1 MGSAMSKAGKIRVLI
16 AKAGL
21 DGHDVG
27 ARVVARGLLEA
38 GMEVIY
44 TGLRRTPDQ
53 IAQAAIDE
61 DVDFIGVS
69 ILSGAHAVLLPR
81 IRARVDAL
89 GGESI
94 RIILGGVIPLEDIAS
109 LKAAGISQVFLAGT
123 PISDI
128 VNYIRAQMG
137 QT

>member
-1 MGSAMSKAGKIRVLI
+1 
-16 AKAGL
+16 
-21 DGHDVG
+21 
-27 ARVVARGLLEA
+27 
-38 GMEVIY
+38 MEVIY

-89 GGESI
+89 GGENI
-94 RIILGGVIPLEDIAS
+94 RIILGGVIPQEDIAP

-128 VNYIRAQMG
+128 VKYIRVQME